1 MVRAS
6 FLDGRER
13 AFLIFH
19 LTPPPPSAWK
29 WRPEPEGML
38 LCAVKAGAGGT
49 ELTATVPA
57 SSYDRL
63 SRFFTDDFQVDLVAL
78 AAFEVEV
85 GDEIEL

>member
-38 LCAVKAGAGGT
+38 LCAVKTGAGGT
-49 ELTATVPA
+49 ELTASVPA